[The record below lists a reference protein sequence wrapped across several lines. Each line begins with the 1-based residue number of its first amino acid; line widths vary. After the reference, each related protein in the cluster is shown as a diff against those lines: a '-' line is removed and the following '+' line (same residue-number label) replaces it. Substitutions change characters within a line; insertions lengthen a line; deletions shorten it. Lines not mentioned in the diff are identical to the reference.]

1 MSNKSYRGS
10 DYALSHNSTFR
21 SQANSVSKLS
31 TGSSS
36 SFKFEAYSP
45 EQFRSSAP
53 NASHNLATSPT
64 TNGSNSHPSNALSLD
79 HRRSIT
85 KERLLAYLLYVDDID
100 FVKDQRNYLQGV
112 GVQDMSHVQTLL
124 LESFNLP
131 ANIVPGYTLQ
141 HRLTYDE
148 LSSLS
153 FVAIRDETNELVIIR
168 LSPEFSESDHVAR
181 FVNDW
186 YLTLGLN
193 PPSRQRLW
201 TNKDLV
207 NDYVTTPVSP
217 KKELYVADLK
227 KPGNTDSYSVWQVP
241 CTLANNIPSILY
253 PSSLYNV
260 AHRKDSST
268 ARRMA
273 VVYPNYGYKSIRDF
287 YFERTKTV
295 CTDKASVKSGSVKSY
310 LSELSADAN
319 CGADRILLTDNLG
332 SGNFDDLANRV
343 RQIPK
348 SPELICDILHDIID
362 VLRALSVCH
371 ELGIVHNGITSHHI
385 LRSKLPSEQLQSHG
399 RDRVVLTGFDF
410 GFSVVYEDS
419 FHAFRKKNLRAI
431 DDLLPYMSPE
441 NTGDAISLVNYS
453 TDIYSIGIVLYEMI
467 VGCLPFQSDNPVRLR
482 KMHLSQKPIQPCIL
496 GKTWIS
502 ADLSNV
508 IMKCLEKKPE
518 DRYISASQLL
528 KDLKRIIR
536 SYDIVPAIN
545 GLSIDTGI
553 AAASEALSDVPI
565 LDTFPTRMQPIKI
578 RDTIIDYNKKHQ
590 LDSKIIIVKGGS
602 GVGKTTIIDEMAG
615 RAVSRYDFVVPWTF
629 DCSDMNVTKY
639 GSLLFG
645 IHAITRQ
652 ILSSSKDN
660 ISDWRKRLTN
670 EIDTDLSVL
679 FQTIPDLKLL
689 LGPHYQSMR
698 EDRATSNGFQG
709 GASSR
714 SMIPLRKLLKEETD
728 LENIS
733 PLEAQLNYFDEQAL
747 SLELKYKYIFK
758 NFFSLVAQRGLT
770 LILDDVQWCSQQE
783 IDLLYEIVDFMRA
796 SGKSHNIT
804 ILASFH
810 TSPPVSKLENPRI
823 PLSHFEKLATSLDLL
838 YKEFEVK
845 DLELDEFSDY
855 LTAFSLTKNIVAD
868 TTAVKSLY
876 DLAYGNRLCFSYLS
890 RYYKLKNQD
899 SNIGWN
905 TIVQF
910 AQAHEKQPLLQLLA
924 DSIIE
929 GYLSEV
935 ASEKVMRLLKFAAII
950 CVNGLFKMSDLM
962 IVTGFSLLEV
972 HEILQLC
979 METKLIIPSG
989 IYYKMPFHLIANNN
1003 FPFELDDSTAWN
1015 WTAQTRYRFD
1025 HNVIHFNL
1033 LKQLEMSGEFQEY
1046 HRLSGLRLNKSLSH
1060 ESVQNISDY
1069 LSMTSHLMVSG
1080 DAARAE
1086 DYEKYYDA
1094 LVAGGRYALATSN
1107 LQLALKLFTA
1117 STKFIPKHDR
1127 QKVLKG
1133 ALTCIQC
1140 HYLLKN
1146 FDTCV
1151 KLILEA
1157 EEEFGKDN
1165 WILIHLK
1172 VRSLFNA
1179 RQFKRGVKK
1188 AIKSLQ
1194 ALDLDI
1200 SLSEEENKP
1209 IAEKSFNQLPLSV
1222 NEIRVLKTLKR
1233 ATDTRFVLITELIMD
1248 LLSPT
1253 YVLGLSEMRKAL
1265 LSQLVHLMLKYG
1277 YTSACGVP
1285 LIHLANMFVQRV
1297 ELMSI
1302 LKACEI
1308 CDVALALVNSDL
1320 GTSSEF
1326 SEHLNECYIVYMAVF
1341 KQPLSELMRH
1351 STTLNF
1357 DTKVPLKPHESSLQ
1371 LLTVNSF
1378 LILGYV
1384 TGWTSLSVAL
1394 QKTVDITTKIENV
1407 GHKLCVLLWLNK
1419 IQFEDF
1425 MDEYEKLLP
1434 ELSPELEF
1442 CILGS
1447 AVLWSSTVGR
1457 FNEGAQIT
1465 LDRAYH
1471 VSKKLPMSL
1480 MHVRFFFFAAICL
1493 CFNTTEGKKGKSREL
1508 AKKIAALFDKW
1519 EEACYQ
1525 NFGPE
1530 LKIISACII
1539 ASESAKPSL
1548 SILDTFEDAI
1558 EAAKLEGKWLE
1569 LALANHACA
1578 AWLLRTSDSKKRTYH
1593 YASEAHS
1600 IYRMTNLDA
1609 QADRLRSQFSDLFA
1623 SFNWAGVPKIPE
1635 THKLRM
1641 GVSKAFSDDLIHTF
1655 LDPPDYSPIT
1665 EDSID
1670 FAADDKPALTKGM
1683 SSAKFVPTVSMDVD
1697 GSTPTQDDWV
1707 QAIKLCLSISQS
1719 SNIDAIV
1726 LKLLESCLTFTGVDY
1741 GAVVLNLQTDEPMV
1755 KAIGTVNNIYKLDE
1769 ESLISRGDLAPYLL
1783 VMECFLKGE
1792 RISKEDNRK
1801 YFDERFGMDLYYA
1814 HNMCGSVL
1822 CIPIKTSTVI
1832 GVVYLERQVR
1842 QPNLGTQETFFDRSK
1857 MDLIEL
1863 LCSQAAVSF
1872 LKLVVYNQMELAKKA
1887 AEEATEE
1894 KASFLANMSHEIR
1907 TPFNSLFACSTFLLD
1922 TKLTPSQREY
1932 VETIKNSALV
1942 TLNIIDGILAFS
1954 KIEHGSFTLENS
1966 PFSINESIESS
1977 ISISSDQIESRE
1989 IEFVYFN
1996 KCPEIEFIFGDATRV
2011 RQIIINLV
2019 GNALKF
2025 TASGYV
2031 KVILSAEKIRDSRYQ
2046 LTISV
2051 EDTGIGIPQES
2062 KYKIFGAF
2070 SQVDGSSRRVH
2081 GGSGL
2086 GLAISKR
2093 LAEIMNGQIT
2103 FESEFGKGSTF
2114 MFSCPFE
2121 VQLQTVRPLIKPQ
2134 TVCLVSKAEL
2144 KKQALMETI
2153 HFHGAKT
2160 ISFQTLDEVIASGDD
2175 YDVILVDRRILKPGQ
2190 KVRSSIK
2197 RPKARAILI
2206 VRFGL
2211 HISDSLE
2218 RDADVDSLAFS
2229 PLNRSTVIKI
2239 LENSLLTDDNTKEAP
2254 IKEIVQPLNIL
2265 IAEDNPIN
2273 LRVALQ
2279 HLKKLGY
2286 LADHAKDGVEAVE
2299 KCENKLAIGEKYD
2312 VILMDIQMPRKDG
2325 IEATI
2330 ELRQSFKERNCEA
2343 FLPQIVALSAN
2354 VAGED
2359 RQKCLDCGMV
2369 DFVSKPIL
2377 PEVLKRVLK
2386 NVAESMEDH

>member
-1 MSNKSYRGS
+1 ME
-10 DYALSHNSTFR
+10 ALTPEHFRLTTHN
-21 SQANSVSKLS
+21 ALNSLIS
-31 TGSSS
+31 
-36 SFKFEAYSP
+36 
-45 EQFRSSAP
+45 
-53 NASHNLATSPT
+53 SPT
-64 TNGSNSHPSNALSLD
+64 NESPTYPPNSLSLD
-79 HRRSIT
+79 PRRSIT

-100 FVKDQRNYLQGV
+100 FVKDQRNYLLGV
-112 GVQDMSHVQTLL
+112 GVQDLSQVQTLL

-131 ANIVPGYTLQ
+131 ANIVPGYTLL
-141 HRLTYDE
+141 HRLTISE

-153 FVAIRDETNELVIIR
+153 FVATHDKTHELVIIR
-168 LSPEFSESDHVAR
+168 LSPELSESDHVAR

-186 YLTLGLN
+186 YLTLCLN
-193 PPSRQRLW
+193 PPVRQRLW

-207 NDYVTTPVSP
+207 NNYVTTPVSP
-217 KKELYVADLK
+217 KKELDLAGLK
-227 KPGNTDSYSVWQVP
+227 QPSDPDLYSVWQEP
-241 CTLANNIPSILY
+241 CTLANDIPSVLY
-253 PSSLYNV
+253 PSNSYNI
-260 AHRKDSST
+260 RSRTEST
-268 ARRMA
+268 TCKRMA
-273 VVYPNYGYKSIRDF
+273 MVYPNYGYRTLRDF
-287 YFERTKTV
+287 YFEKTNSV
-295 CTDKASVKSGSVKSY
+295 HTDRSSVHSGSVKSY
-310 LSELSADAN
+310 LSELSNGAN
-319 CGADRILLTDNLG
+319 SGADRILLTDNLG

-343 RQIPK
+343 RQVPK
-348 SPELICDILHDIID
+348 SPELICDILKDIID
-362 VLRALSVCH
+362 VLQALSVCH

-385 LRSKLPSEQLQSHG
+385 LRSKLPIQQLQSLG
-399 RDRVVLTGFDF
+399 KDRVVLTGFDF

-431 DDLLPYMSPE
+431 EDLLPYMSPE
-441 NTGDAISLVNYS
+441 NTGDAISLVNYT

-482 KMHLSQKPIQPCIL
+482 KMHLSQKPIQPSIL

-502 ADLSNV
+502 VDLSNV
-508 IMKCLEKKPE
+508 IMKCLEKKPQ

-528 KDLKRIIR
+528 TDLKRILKD
-536 SYDIVPAIN
+536 YNTEPTIN
-545 GLSIDTGI
+545 GLSINTRI
-553 AAASEALSDVPI
+553 AAASEMVPDTPI
-565 LDTFPTRMQPIKI
+565 LDTFPIKMQHIKI
-578 RDTIIDYNKKHQ
+578 RDTIFDYNEKFQ
-590 LDSKIIIVKGGS
+590 QTSKFIIVKGGS

-615 RAVSRYDFVVPWTF
+615 QAVSRYEFVVPWSY

-639 GSLLFG
+639 GALIFG

-660 ISDWRKRLTN
+660 ITEWRKRLTN
-670 EIDTDLSVL
+670 DIDTDLSVL
-679 FQTIPDLKLL
+679 FKTIPDLKIL
-689 LGPHYQSMR
+689 LGSHYLSMR
-698 EDRATSNGFQG
+698 DDRASSNGFER

-714 SMIPLRKLLKEETD
+714 SMVPLRKLLKEETD
-728 LENIS
+728 LENFS

-758 NFFSLVAQRGLT
+758 KFYSLVAQRSLT
-770 LILDDVQWCSQQE
+770 IILDDVQWCSQQE
-783 IDLLYEIVDFMRA
+783 LDLFYEIVEFMHS
-796 SGKSHNIT
+796 SGKTYNIT
-804 ILASFH
+804 VLASYH
-810 TSPPVSKLENPRI
+810 TNPPVCKFENPRI
-823 PLSHFEKLATSLDLL
+823 PLSQFENMANSLNFL
-838 YKEFEVK
+838 YKEFKVE

-855 LTAFSLTKNIVAD
+855 LTTFSLTKNIIAD
-868 TTAVKSLY
+868 STTVKSLY
-876 DLAYGNRLCFSYLS
+876 ELAYGNRLCFSYLS
-890 RYYKLKNQD
+890 RYYKLKNQE

-910 AQAHEKQPLLQLLA
+910 AQAHERQPLLQILA
-924 DSIIE
+924 DAIIE
-929 GYLSEV
+929 RYLGEV
-935 ASEKVMRLLKFAAII
+935 ATEKVTRLLKFAAII

-979 METKLIIPSG
+979 METKIIIPSG
-989 IYYKMPFHLIANNN
+989 IYYKMPFHLIAKNS
-1003 FPFELDDSTAWN
+1003 FPFELDDSTAWS

-1033 LKQLEMSGEFQEY
+1033 LKQLEVSGEFQEY
-1046 HRLSGLRLNKSLSH
+1046 HRLAGLRLQKSLSQ
-1060 ESVQNISDY
+1060 ESVVNISDY
-1069 LSMTSHLMVSG
+1069 LSMTSHMMVSL
-1080 DAARAE
+1080 DAAKEE
-1086 DYEKYYDA
+1086 DSEKYYEA
-1094 LVAGGRYALATSN
+1094 LVTGGRYALATSN
-1107 LQLALKLFTA
+1107 LQLALNFFTT
-1117 STKFIPKHDR
+1117 STKFIAKEDR

-1146 FDTCV
+1146 FEECV

-1165 WILIHLK
+1165 WILVHLK

-1179 RQFKRGVKK
+1179 RQFKRGIKK

-1194 ALDLDI
+1194 ALGVEV
-1200 SLSEEENKP
+1200 SVSEEENKAV
-1209 IAEKSFNQLPLSV
+1209 AERHFKQLPLSV
-1222 NEIRVLKTLKR
+1222 NEIRVLKTLKK
-1233 ATDTRFVLITELIMD
+1233 ATDTGFILISELIMD
-1248 LLSPT
+1248 VLTPT
-1253 YVLGLSEMRKAL
+1253 YVLGLSAMRKAL
-1265 LSQLVHLMLKYG
+1265 LSQLVHLMLKHG

-1302 LKACEI
+1302 IKACEI
-1308 CDVALALVNSDL
+1308 CDVALALVNSEL

-1326 SEHLNECYIVYMAVF
+1326 SEHLNETYIVYMAAF
-1341 KQPLSELMRH
+1341 KQPLNELMRH
-1351 STTLNF
+1351 STILNF
-1357 DTKVPLKPHESSLQ
+1357 DTKLPLKPHESSLQ

-1384 TGWTSLSVAL
+1384 TGWTSMGLAL
-1394 QKTVDITTKIENV
+1394 QKTIELTTKIETI
-1407 GHKLCVLLWLNK
+1407 GHKLCILLWLNK
-1419 IQFEDF
+1419 VLIEEFLTQ
-1425 MDEYEKLLP
+1425 YEELLD
-1434 ELSPELEF
+1434 ELSPDLEF

-1447 AVLWSSTVGR
+1447 AVLWCATVGR
-1457 FNEGAQIT
+1457 FNEGARIT

-1480 MHVRFFFFAAICL
+1480 MHIRFFFFAAICL
-1493 CFNTTEGKKGKSREL
+1493 CFNTAEGNRGKCRDL
-1508 AKKIAALFDKW
+1508 ARKIAALFEKW
-1519 EEACYQ
+1519 AEACYQ

-1530 LKIISACII
+1530 LKVIGACVL
-1539 ASESAKPSL
+1539 ASESIEPSL
-1548 SILDTFEDAI
+1548 SILDTFEDSI

-1578 AWLLRTSDSKKRTYH
+1578 AWLLRTSNSKKRAYH
-1593 YASEAHS
+1593 YANEAHS

-1609 QADRLRSQFSDLFA
+1609 QADRLRSQFSELFT

-1635 THKLRM
+1635 NHKLRM
-1641 GVSKAFSDDLIHTF
+1641 GISKAFSDDLIHTF

-1670 FAADDKPALTKGM
+1670 FVADSKPAVTKSM
-1683 SSAKFVPTVSMDVD
+1683 PTAKYVPTVNMSIEETV
-1697 GSTPTQDDWV
+1697 PTQDDWV

-1719 SNIDAIV
+1719 SNLDAIV

-1741 GAVVLNLQTDEPMV
+1741 GAVILNVQTKEPMV
-1755 KAIGTVNNIYKLDE
+1755 KAIGTINNIYKLDE

-1783 VMECFLKGE
+1783 IMECFLNGE

-1801 YFDERFGMDLYYA
+1801 YFDEKFGMDLYYA
-1814 HNMCGSVL
+1814 QNRCSSAL
-1822 CIPIKTSTVI
+1822 CVPIKTSTVI
-1832 GVVYLERQVR
+1832 GVVYLERQIR
-1842 QPNLGTQETFFDRSK
+1842 QTNLVKQETFFGRSK

-1872 LKLVVYNQMELAKKA
+1872 LKLVVYNQMELAKRA

-1922 TKLTPSQREY
+1922 TKLTPIQREY

-1954 KIEHGSFTLENS
+1954 KIEHGSFNLETS
-1966 PFSINESIESS
+1966 YFSINESIESS
-1977 ISISSDQIESRE
+1977 ISISSDQIEIKD
-1989 IEFVYFN
+1989 IEFVFFN
-1996 KCPEIEFIFGDATRV
+1996 KCPEIEMINGDATRV

-2025 TASGYV
+2025 TSQGYV
-2031 KVILSAEKIRDSRYQ
+2031 KVILSAQQIRNSRYQ

-2051 EDTGIGIPQES
+2051 EDTGIGIPEAS
-2062 KYKIFGAF
+2062 KSKIFGAF

-2086 GLAISKR
+2086 GLTISKK

-2103 FESEFGKGSTF
+2103 FESELGKGSTF
-2114 MFSCPFE
+2114 TFSCPFE
-2121 VQLQTVRPLIKPQ
+2121 VQLQIVKPLIKPQ
-2134 TVCLVSKAEL
+2134 TVCIVSKAEL
-2144 KKQALMETI
+2144 KKEALRETI
-2153 HFHGAKT
+2153 HYHGAKT
-2160 ISFQTLDEVIASGDD
+2160 ISFQSLEEVLASGEEF
-2175 YDVILVDRRILKPGQ
+2175 DVILVDRRAINPGQ
-2190 KVRSSIK
+2190 KVRSSIGK
-2197 RPKARAILI
+2197 PNVRAILI

-2211 HISDSLE
+2211 LISDTLE

-2229 PLNRSTVIKI
+2229 PLFRSTVIRI
-2239 LENSLLTDDNTKEAP
+2239 LENSLLTEEDLPKVAPQKE
-2254 IKEIVQPLNIL
+2254 VVRPLSIL

-2273 LRVALQ
+2273 LRVASQ

-2286 LADHAKDGVEAVE
+2286 LADHAKDGIEALK
-2299 KCENKLAIGEKYD
+2299 KCEDKLSKGEKYD

-2330 ELRQSFKERNCEA
+2330 ELRLSFKERHCEA
-2343 FLPQIVALSAN
+2343 LLPQIVALSAN

-2377 PEVLKRVLK
+2377 PEELKRVLK
-2386 NVAESMEDH
+2386 NVADSMDQK